1 MVGLVL
7 VSHVRGLAEGAAE
20 LGRLMA
26 PAVVAEPAGGL
37 ADGSPGTDYE
47 RIMSAVESVLEQ
59 CPEGVL
65 VVADMGSSVM
75 TAEMVMEDLGD
86 ERVVLAD
93 CPFAEGTVAAM
104 VSASAGESL
113 EAVRASA
120 EETRGACKR

>member
-104 VSASAGESL
+104 VSASAGEPL
-113 EAVRASA
+113 DAVRASA

>member
-26 PAVVAEPAGGL
+26 PTVVVEAAGGL

-104 VSASAGESL
+104 VSASAGEPL
-113 EAVRASA
+113 DAVRASA